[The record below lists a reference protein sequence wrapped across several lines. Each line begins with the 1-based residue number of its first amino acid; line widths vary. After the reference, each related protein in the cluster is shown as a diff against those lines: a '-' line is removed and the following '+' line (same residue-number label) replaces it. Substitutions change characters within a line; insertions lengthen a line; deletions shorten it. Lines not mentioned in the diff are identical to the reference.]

1 MHWKLSGF
9 YVRIVTCEIGK
20 PGSIHT
26 KEFEPRQN
34 TFNPIAVNAL
44 CEIDALCSTQKLSCQ
59 GPISREL
66 TMMQLS
72 LPHAFGNVIET
83 SQELINT

>member
-1 MHWKLSGF
+1 MCWKPSGF
-9 YVRIVTCEIGK
+9 YVRIVTCKIGK
-20 PGSIHT
+20 PDSIHT

-34 TFNPIAVNAL
+34 TFNPSAVNAL
-44 CEIDALCSTQKLSCQ
+44 CEIDALCSTQKLSYQ

-66 TMMQLS
+66 TMTQLS

-83 SQELINT
+83 SQELTNT

>member
-1 MHWKLSGF
+1 MHRKPSGF

-20 PGSIHT
+20 PGSVHT

-34 TFNPIAVNAL
+34 TFNPSAVNAL
-44 CEIDALCSTQKLSCQ
+44 CEIDALCNTQKLSCQ
-59 GPISREL
+59 GPISRQL
-66 TMMQLS
+66 TMTQLS

-83 SQELINT
+83 SQELTNT

>member
-1 MHWKLSGF
+1 MHRKPSGF

-20 PGSIHT
+20 PGSVHT

-34 TFNPIAVNAL
+34 TFNPSAVNAL
-44 CEIDALCSTQKLSCQ
+44 CEIDALCNTQKLSCQ
-59 GPISREL
+59 GPISRKL
-66 TMMQLS
+66 TMTQLS

-83 SQELINT
+83 SQELTNT